1 MRCLWLVFA
10 LAIPLQASAFCFKE
24 AGQRYRVDPMLLEA
38 ISITESSLRPGAVN
52 VNRDAEGHV
61 LSTDYGLMQVNSR
74 HVNRLIGLGVI
85 KRPEDLLK
93 NACFNVQVGAWVLA
107 QHLRV
112 CGNTWRC
119 LGSYNAGFHPSA
131 RQEKR
136 RLDYAQEVRNVYNG
150 LKALGATPAR
160 LAIR

>member
-1 MRCLWLVFA
+1 MRWLWLVIA
-10 LAIPLQASAFCFKE
+10 LSIPLQASAFCFQE
-24 AGQRYRVDPMLLEA
+24 AGQRYRVDPVLLQA
-38 ISITESSLRPGAVN
+38 MGIQESNLRPGLVN
-52 VNRDAEGHV
+52 VNRDADGNV
-61 LSTDYGLMQVNSR
+61 LSRDYGLMQINTKN
-74 HVNRLIGLGVI
+74 VNRLISMGVI
-85 KRPEDLLK
+85 KRPEDLLT
-93 NACFNVQVGAWVLA
+93 NACLNVQAGAWVLA

-131 RQEKR
+131 RQEQR
-136 RLDYAQEVRNVYNG
+136 RLDYAQAVRDVYNG

>member
-24 AGQRYRVDPMLLEA
+24 AGERYRVDPVLLEA
-38 ISITESSLRPGAVN
+38 MGIQESNLRPGAVN
-52 VNRDAEGHV
+52 VNRDADGNV
-61 LSTDYGLMQVNSR
+61 LSTDYGLMQISTQNA
-74 HVNRLIGLGVI
+74 NRLISMGVI
-85 KRPEDLLK
+85 KRPEDLLR
-93 NACFNVQVGAWVLA
+93 NACLNVQAGAWVLA

-119 LGSYNAGFHPSA
+119 LGSYNAGFHPSQ